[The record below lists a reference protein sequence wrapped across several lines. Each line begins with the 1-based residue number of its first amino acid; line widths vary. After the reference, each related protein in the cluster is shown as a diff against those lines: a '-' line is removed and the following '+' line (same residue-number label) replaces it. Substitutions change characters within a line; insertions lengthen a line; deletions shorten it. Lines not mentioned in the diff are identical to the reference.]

1 MCDVK
6 KILIFALMSK
16 TFKISD
22 IQPDDKNFNKH
33 TDYGMELLNKSIDEV
48 GIIESITV
56 SNDNKTISGN
66 ARRETMEK
74 KFGDAEPIIVET
86 DGKRPVILKRTDI
99 NSNTEEFH
107 RAAILANTVSKH
119 NVNLDLNLIQEIA
132 VEQFDMD
139 IEEFGITV
147 MPDDLYDDDFKEDGG
162 GAMGTKP
169 ETTGM
174 IAISLNDDEHLE
186 WLSLKEK
193 IEIPQDKKA
202 FIHIIQNFKP

>member
-1 MCDVK
+1 
-6 KILIFALMSK
+6 MSK

-33 TDYGMELLNKSIDEV
+33 TDFGMELLNKSIDEV
-48 GIIESITV
+48 GIIESITI

-66 ARRETMEK
+66 ARRETIEK
-74 KFGDAEPIIVET
+74 KFGDVEPIIVET

-119 NVNLDLNLIQEIA
+119 NVNLDLEKIQEIA

-139 IEEFGITV
+139 IEELGVVV
-147 MPDDLYDDDFKEDGG
+147 MPDELYDDDFEEDGG
-162 GAMGTKP
+162 GTMEAKP

-193 IEIPQDKKA
+193 IGIPQDKKA
-202 FIHIIQNFKP
+202 FIHLIQNFKP

>member
-1 MCDVK
+1 
-6 KILIFALMSK
+6 MSK
-16 TFKISD
+16 TLKISQ
-22 IQPDDKNFNKH
+22 IKPDENNFNRH
-33 TDYGMELLNKSIDEV
+33 TDYGMELLGKSLDEV
-48 GIIESITV
+48 GVIESITI

-74 KFGDAEPIIVET
+74 KFGDADPIIVET

-139 IEEFGITV
+139 IEELGVTV
-147 MPDDLYDDDFKEDGG
+147 MPDDLYDDDFEENGG
-162 GAMGTKP
+162 GAMGPKP

-174 IAISLNDDEHLE
+174 IAISLDDDEHLE

-202 FIHIIQNFKP
+202 FIHLIQSYK

>member
-1 MCDVK
+1 
-6 KILIFALMSK
+6 MSK
-16 TFKISD
+16 TLKISQ
-22 IQPDDKNFNKH
+22 IKPDENNFNRH

-74 KFGDAEPIIVET
+74 KFGDAEPIIIET

-132 VEQFDMD
+132 VEQFDID
-139 IEEFGITV
+139 IEEIGVTV
-147 MPDDLYDDDFKEDGG
+147 VPDDLYDDFEEDGG
-162 GAMGTKP
+162 DAMEPKP

-174 IAISLNDDEHLE
+174 IAISLDDDEHLE

-202 FIHIIQNFKP
+202 FIHLIQNFKP

>member
-1 MCDVK
+1 
-6 KILIFALMSK
+6 MSK

-33 TDYGMELLNKSIDEV
+33 TDYGMELLNRSIDEV
-48 GIIESITV
+48 GVIESITV

-66 ARRETMEK
+66 ARRETIEK
-74 KFGDAEPIIVET
+74 KFGDVEPIIVET
-86 DGKRPVILKRTDI
+86 DGKRPIILKRTDI

-119 NVNLDLNLIQEIA
+119 NINLDLNLIQEVA
-132 VEQFDMD
+132 VDQFDMD
-139 IEEFGITV
+139 IEELGITV
-147 MPDDLYDDDFKEDGG
+147 VPDELYDDDFEEDGG
-162 GAMGTKP
+162 GTMDAKP

-174 IAISLNDDEHLE
+174 IAISLDDDEHLE

-202 FIHIIQNFKP
+202 FIHLIQNFKP

>member
-1 MCDVK
+1 
-6 KILIFALMSK
+6 MSK
-16 TFKISD
+16 TLKISQ
-22 IQPDDKNFNKH
+22 IKPDENNFNRH
-33 TDYGMELLNKSIDEV
+33 TDYGMELLGKSLDEV
-48 GIIESITV
+48 GVIESITI

-74 KFGDAEPIIVET
+74 KFGNAEPIIVET

-132 VEQFDMD
+132 VEQFDID
-139 IEEFGITV
+139 IEEIGVTV
-147 MPDDLYDDDFKEDGG
+147 MPDDFEENGG
-162 GAMGTKP
+162 GTMDPKP

-174 IAISLNDDEHLE
+174 IAISLDDDEHLE
-186 WLSLKEK
+186 WLSLKEN
-193 IEIPQDKKA
+193 IGIPQDKKA
-202 FIHIIQNFKP
+202 FIHLMQNFKP

>member
-1 MCDVK
+1 MSK
-6 KILIFALMSK
+6 KIKVTDF
-16 TFKISD
+16 
-22 IQPDDKNFNKH
+22 QPDDKNMNLH
-33 TDYGMELLNKSIDEV
+33 TQYGMSLLEKSVEKV

-56 SNDNKTISGN
+56 SADDKVISGN
-66 ARRETMEK
+66 ARQEIISR
-74 KFGDAEPIIVET
+74 KFGDVEPIIVET

-119 NVNLDLNLIQEIA
+119 NIDLDLNLIQEIA
-132 VEQFDMD
+132 VEQFDID
-139 IEEFGITV
+139 IEELGVTV
-147 MPDDLYDDDFKEDGG
+147 MPDELYDDDFKEEGG
-162 GAMGTKP
+162 GTMETKP

-193 IEIPQDKKA
+193 IGIPQDKKA
-202 FIHIIQNFKP
+202 FLHILNTYSYDDDSL

>member
-1 MCDVK
+1 
-6 KILIFALMSK
+6 MSK

-22 IQPDDKNFNKH
+22 IQPDDKNFNRH

-48 GIIESITV
+48 GIIESITI

-66 ARRETMEK
+66 ARRETIEK
-74 KFGDAEPIIVET
+74 KFGDIEPIIVET

-119 NVNLDLNLIQEIA
+119 NIDLDLNLIQEIA
-132 VEQFDMD
+132 VEQFDID
-139 IEEFGITV
+139 IEELGVTV
-147 MPDDLYDDDFKEDGG
+147 MPDELYDDDFEEDRGG
-162 GAMGTKP
+162 TMDAKP

-193 IEIPQDKKA
+193 IGIPQDKKA
-202 FIHIIQNFKP
+202 FIYLIQNYKP

>member
-1 MCDVK
+1 
-6 KILIFALMSK
+6 MSK

-33 TDYGMELLNKSIDEV
+33 TDFGMELLNKSIDEV
-48 GIIESITV
+48 GIIESITI

-66 ARRETMEK
+66 ARRETIEK
-74 KFGDAEPIIVET
+74 KFGDVEPIIVET

-119 NVNLDLNLIQEIA
+119 NVNLDLEKIQEIA

-139 IEEFGITV
+139 IEELGVVV
-147 MPDDLYDDDFKEDGG
+147 MPDELYDDDFEEDGG
-162 GAMGTKP
+162 GTMEAKP

-193 IEIPQDKKA
+193 IGIPQDKKA
-202 FIHIIQNFKP
+202 FIHLIQNFKI